1 MVKYL
6 HIGVA
11 LAFLTVTGCGQ
22 TSTGKQAE
30 APVPAVSAALSTAIS
45 VKDFANRQASFKE
58 APTKIVVLSNGEL
71 DIIYALGSKVV
82 GRPTT
87 TEPVPIKE
95 AAAAQQVG
103 STHGIDLEKLAFL
116 QPDVVLGNHPSNMKD
131 IPSVEGI
138 GSKMLLTSAN
148 SIADIKKQIELFG
161 TMLQKNEKS
170 KELIQA
176 IDDKLKQINSQQ
188 PSKKPRVL
196 MVYGAPG
203 TYLVALNNSLSGDI
217 LVNAGGENIAADYP
231 KLDNYPQY
239 AQLNTEKIIQ
249 SDPQLVLLMSH
260 GNPDKV
266 KEGFLKDMQQNA
278 AWNSL
283 DAVKNNRVVVLPADL
298 FGTNPGTHVI
308 AALDLLTK
316 LLQDVK

>member
-1 MVKYL
+1 MFKYI
-6 HIGVA
+6 HVGVVLA
-11 LAFLTVTGCGQ
+11 LLAITGCGQ
-22 TSTGKQAE
+22 TSMSTQAG
-30 APVPAVSAALSTAIS
+30 APAPALSTALA
-45 VKDFANRQASFKE
+45 VKDFANRQVSFQ
-58 APTKIVVLSNGEL
+58 AVPTKIVALSNGDL
-71 DIIYALGSKVV
+71 DIIYALGSQVV
-82 GRPTT
+82 GRPTS
-87 TEPVPIKE
+87 TEPVPTKE
-95 AAAAQQVG
+95 ATTVQQVG
-103 STHGIDLEKLAFL
+103 STHGVDLEKLAFL
-116 QPDVVLGNHPSNMKD
+116 QPDVVLGNNPLNMKD

-148 SIADIKKQIELFG
+148 SIVDIKKQIELFG
-161 TMLQKNEKS
+161 AMLQKNEKS

-188 PSKKPRVL
+188 NNKKPRVL

-217 LVNAGGENIAADYP
+217 LANAGGENIAADYP

-260 GNPDKV
+260 GNPEKV

-283 DAVKNNRVVVLPADL
+283 DAVKNNRVAVLPADL
-298 FGTNPGTHVI
+298 FGTNPGTRVI
-308 AALDLLTK
+308 AALDLLAK
-316 LLQDVK
+316 LLHEVK